1 MDSRI
6 ASIELFY
13 HRIGILVNAFQVSTI
28 SAAAAID
35 MGNSDWPHFQQIS
48 GLLSIQTILSKN
60 EKARNEDIKVLNIQ
74 LKSLG
79 QNQVQLRK
87 TLGS

>member
-1 MDSRI
+1 MDSRV

-13 HRIGILVNAFQVSTI
+13 RRIGIIVNAFQVSTI
-28 SAAAAID
+28 SAAVTAD
-35 MGNSDWPHFQQIS
+35 MGNSDWPRFQQIS
-48 GLLSIQTILSKN
+48 GLLSIQTMMGKN
-60 EKARNEDIKVLNIQ
+60 EKARNEDIKVLNTQ

-79 QNQVQLRK
+79 QSQVQLRK